1 MAIGGGTRV
10 PARRSPHP
18 SLDAVPQV
26 PSREPQ
32 EHVVARLRRSARSLT
47 GPLLVFLFVCFGTG
61 YLWDRLPAPWPN
73 SALPVVS
80 LGLVVAL
87 CLVPL
92 LLWMNRVTIVT
103 TRRLITRRGFVV
115 RERTEFALGR
125 GSTTTLRRGPL
136 QLLAGSGDVIV
147 HAGAQGTMILRDV
160 PHARLVQQAVAELI
174 EQSSAQPGVQAPAPR
189 RAYPA

>member
-1 MAIGGGTRV
+1 MSFGGGSRV
-10 PARRSPHP
+10 AARRAPQP
-18 SLDAVPQV
+18 SLEAGQPA

-47 GPLLVFLFVCFGTG
+47 GPVLVFLVICYGTG
-61 YLWDRLPAPWPN
+61 YLWNRLPAPWLN
-73 SALPVVS
+73 SALPI
-80 LGLVVAL
+80 VAL
-87 CLVPL
+87 VAAIGFCLVPL

-115 RERTEFALGR
+115 RESSEFVLGR
-125 GSTTTLRRGPL
+125 GSTMTLRRGPL

-160 PHARLVQQAVAELI
+160 PHAKLVHQAVSQLI
-174 EQSSAQPGVQAPAPR
+174 EQSSAVGGVTAPVR
-189 RAYPA
+189 RASA

>member
-1 MAIGGGTRV
+1 MSFGSGTRV
-10 PARRSPHP
+10 ASRRAPHSSPG
-18 SLDAVPQV
+18 AAPQQ
-26 PSREPQ
+26 STREQ
-32 EHVVARLRRSARSLT
+32 SEHVVARLRRSARSLT
-47 GPLLVFLFVCFGTG
+47 GPVLLFLLICGGTG
-61 YLWDRLPAPWPN
+61 YLWGRLPAPWLN
-73 SALPVVS
+73 SALPIVA
-80 LGLVVAL
+80 LALVVAL

-174 EQSSAQPGVQAPAPR
+174 ERSSAQPGVQTAPQR
-189 RAYPA
+189 RAHPA